1 MRLTTLVGTCAALI
15 AMAACSAAGGKN
27 TVHGSTG
34 GSAGSG
40 ASGGSSGSGA
50 GGTGAGGS
58 GSGGT
63 GGQIIVG
70 GSGGGS
76 GTGGDGGACKSV
88 PEETKP
94 AGLQP
99 ADIIWAIDT
108 SCSMTEEVPSVQNN
122 MNAFSQQIT
131 QSGIDVHVILIAA
144 YPNGFLSG
152 GLGICMQPP
161 LGKAGG
167 CPSTAPGSDNNLPTF
182 FHDHNPPLGVQST
195 NGLNALKATYP
206 HYAPLLRAG
215 ATHWVVAVTDDDASD
230 PPYGNL
236 TADAGATKFIADYKA
251 LDPKLNDFK
260 MSGIT
265 ALSLCSNAANKGVH
279 WQSVIKD
286 TGGLSADICNCAP
299 GQTQQCQTAFQQI
312 FTQLA
317 QKIIQASQPLDCQW
331 PIPAP
336 PPGQTFDQGKVNV
349 QFTDKDTNQTTP
361 LYHVKNK
368 AACDPQKGGWY
379 YDSDQNP
386 TQVISCPASCTMIKA
401 ATNAKIDVLF
411 GCQTQAPPVQ

>member
-1 MRLTTLVGTCAALI
+1 MRVSTLLLSAISGCLLALS
-15 AMAACSAAGGKN
+15 CSAAP
-27 TVHGSTG
+27 G
-34 GSAGSG
+34 GSHV
-40 ASGGSSGSGA
+40 GSS

-58 GSGGT
+58 NSSGGSA
-63 GGQIIVG
+63 GINPGSG
-70 GSGGGS
+70 GSGGGINP
-76 GTGGDGGACKSV
+76 GTGGSGGQSSGGSGGAC
-88 PEETKP
+88 
-94 AGLQP
+94 AGVTQKAQNTVLP
-99 ADIIWAIDT
+99 ADVIWTIDT

-161 LGKAGG
+161 LGKTGG
-167 CPSTAPGSDNNLPTF
+167 CPSTVPGSDNNLPTF

-195 NGLNALKATYP
+195 NGLNALKNTYP

-236 TADAGATKFIADYKA
+236 TPAAGATKFIADYKA
-251 LDPKLNDFK
+251 LDPKLADFK

-265 ALSLCSNAANKGVH
+265 SLSMCPNAANIGAH
-279 WQSVIKD
+279 WQAIIQQ

-299 GQTQQCQTAFQQI
+299 GQTQQCSQAFQGI

-317 QKIIQASQPLDCQW
+317 QKIIQASQPLDCEW

-336 PPGQTFDQGKVNV
+336 PPGQTLDPGKVNV
-349 QFTDKDTNQTTP
+349 QFTDNSTGQTTF
-361 LYHVKNK
+361 LYHVKDK

-379 YDSDQNP
+379 YDTDLNP
-386 TQVISCPASCTMIKA
+386 TQVISCPASCTTIKA

-411 GCQTQAPPVQ
+411 GCSTKAPPVQ